1 MIVAIVPAAGQGTRM
16 GREGNKLF
24 LPLGGKPILVHTLKA
39 LEKCGVNQI
48 ILAVHPNEIEWIRE
62 EIQNWE
68 IAIPI
73 ELVVGGAERQD
84 SVYEAL
90 QIVSKEC
97 QLVLVHDGARPFIKP
112 EIVTRLLEEAKIHP
126 AIIVAVPAKDTIKI
140 ADSTGQVK
148 GTPDRSTLWQIQTP
162 QCFAPSLLKRAYDE
176 AKKSGFRG
184 TDDASLVEQ
193 LGETV
198 WLLKGDYQNIKI
210 TTPEDL
216 IVAEAFL
223 NGEQKM
229 KFRIGKGYDVHQL
242 VEGRPLILGGVEIPH
257 SKGLLGHSD
266 ADVLAHAISDALLG
280 AANLGDIGRH
290 FPDTNPAFKGADSI
304 VLLQQVVELLKKEG
318 YGIGNVD
325 ATVMAERPKLA
336 PYIPVMQ
343 ERLAAAMEIEVGQ
356 LNIKATTTEKLGFV
370 GREEG
375 FAAEA
380 IVLIE
385 KATDK

>member
-16 GREGNKLF
+16 GSDGNKLF
-24 LPLGGKPILVHTLKA
+24 LPLRGKPILAHTLKA
-39 LEKCGVNQI
+39 LEKCGINRI
-48 ILAVHPNEIEWIRE
+48 ILAVHRNELEWIRT
-62 EIQNWE
+62 EIRNWE
-68 IAIPI
+68 IMIPV

-90 QIVSKEC
+90 QVVPEAC
-97 QLVLVHDGARPFIKP
+97 RFVLVHDGARPFIKR
-112 EIVTRLLEEAKIHP
+112 EIVARLLEEAKTYP
-126 AIIVAVPAKDTIKI
+126 AIVVAVPTKDTIKVV
-140 ADSTGQVK
+140 DSMGKVEA
-148 GTPDRSTLWQIQTP
+148 TPDRSTLWQVQTP
-162 QCFAPSLLKRAYDE
+162 QCFARDLLKRAFDE
-176 AKKSGFRG
+176 AKNSGFRG
-184 TDDASLVEQ
+184 TDDASLVEH
-193 LGETV
+193 LGESV
-198 WLLKGDYQNIKI
+198 WILMGDYQNIKI

-223 NGEQKM
+223 NGDHKM
-229 KFRIGKGYDVHQL
+229 KIRVGKGYDVHQL

-290 FPDTNPAFKGADSI
+290 FPDTDPAFKGADSI
-304 VLLQQVVELLKKEG
+304 VLLQKVVEFLKKEG

-336 PYIPVMQ
+336 SYIPVMQ
-343 ERLAAAMEIEVGQ
+343 ERLAVAMGIEIDQ
-356 LNIKATTTEKLGFV
+356 INIKATTTEKLGFV

-385 KATDK
+385 KNNS